1 MNKWFIKNRAERESS
16 NLRLIPLYKN
26 FFRFLDRLKRGESA
40 WLGYWRHYYFPH
52 RQFFNAYF
60 SLFPLLD
67 RQALKWRVE
76 AIRPNHYD
84 RLRSILSHGN
94 AEKIIRQAHQ
104 RCLKLVKPERTKL
117 IKVYLIIGFFSPE
130 AFILSLGEEKVIV
143 FGLERFRD
151 LSSLDLF
158 YAHEYAHFLLK
169 EKIREV
175 TKENEALWY
184 LLSEGL
190 ACWFTSFV
198 LPERPLTDHL
208 FLRRD
213 RLNWCL
219 ENESL
224 LVKIFNSKKDDI
236 ETIMRIEQYG
246 DQAINLPPRT
256 LHFLGYRAIE
266 KYLKINKKSNF
277 FELLSQPEKLLSLK
291 LEGIA
296 EETKEKY

>member
-1 MNKWFIKNRAERESS
+1 MDCSRNKKSSSIKSS
-16 NLRLIPLYKN
+16 DLLLVPLYRR
-26 FFRFLDRLKRGESA
+26 FFQFLDLLKKGEAA
-40 WLGYWRHYYFPH
+40 WPTYWRHYYFPY

-67 RQALKWRVE
+67 RQALKIRVE
-76 AIRPNHYD
+76 AIKPSHYS
-84 RLRSILSHGN
+84 RLRLFLRHSS
-94 AEKIIRQAHQ
+94 AEKIIRKIHQ
-104 RCLKLVKPERTKL
+104 RCLELVKPEKRSS

-130 AFILSLGEEKVIV
+130 AFILSMGEEKVIV

-169 EKIREV
+169 EKAIEIS
-175 TKENEALWY
+175 KENEALWY

-190 ACWFTSFV
+190 ACWFSSLV

-219 ENESL
+219 ENESFL
-224 LVKIFNSKKDDI
+224 KSIFKSNSGDAEK
-236 ETIMRIEQYG
+236 IMRFEQYG
-246 DQAINLPPRT
+246 DQSLGLPPRT

-266 KYLKINKKSNF
+266 RYLNLNKKNNL
-277 FELLSQPEKLLSLK
+277 FELIRHPEKLLSLS
-291 LEGIA
+291 LTA
-296 EETKEKY
+296 YSDEEN